1 MIGFILGAHAV
12 GRCHTDRSGFW
23 GPWSRAEATLSN
35 EYFRLMFEEK
45 WTEKK
50 THKGKEWKGPVQY
63 ENKEGQSKQTF
74 LEKKGKK
81 YFHFYRCEQG
91 SNLCGKIPLDF
102 KSNALT
108 TRPSQLNCQFCLFFT
123 VQYLLSIFN
132 TSSIFFAKSGGW

>member
-1 MIGFILGAHAV
+1 MIGFISGAHAV

-74 LEKKGKK
+74 LEKKG
-81 YFHFYRCEQG
+81 E
-91 SNLCGKIPLDF
+91 KIFP
-102 KSNALT
+102 
-108 TRPSQLNCQFCLFFT
+108 
-123 VQYLLSIFN
+123 LLSLRTGFEPVREDPNGFQVHRLNHSAIAA
-132 TSSIFFAKSGGW
+132 TLPTLQIVWP